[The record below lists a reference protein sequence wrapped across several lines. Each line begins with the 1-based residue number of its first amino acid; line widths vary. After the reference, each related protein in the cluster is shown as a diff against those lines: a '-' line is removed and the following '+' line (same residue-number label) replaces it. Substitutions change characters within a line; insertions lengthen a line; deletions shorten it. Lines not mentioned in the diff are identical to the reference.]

1 MGKVYFLTQEAT
13 KDILL
18 RVTSVCVEC
27 YSDIKLG
34 DTIHY
39 DMDNYRYLCDACQE
53 EVMKNDKEETLEEEN
68 EIYSLF

>member
-1 MGKVYFLTQEAT
+1 MGKAYFLTEKAT

-27 YSDIKLG
+27 YSDIKVG

-39 DMDNYRYLCDACQE
+39 DMDNYRYLCDTCQE
-53 EVMKNDKEETLEEEN
+53 EVMKNEKEENLEEEN
-68 EIYSLF
+68 ELHSLF